1 MVPIS
6 EGKGDPGKGLVRG
19 GGGCQFTPVTHVLV
33 FMATGVWSPG
43 GGKKKQ
49 TKKKR
54 RLVPLQADL
63 PPGIDQKQINFHFQL
78 GTQLNPKW

>member
-33 FMATGVWSPG
+33 FMATGVCG
-43 GGKKKQ
+43 HREGEKKKQ
-49 TKKKR
+49 KKKR
-54 RLVPLQADL
+54 MSELSA
-63 PPGIDQKQINFHFQL
+63 QILWTLDHL
-78 GTQLNPKW
+78 YR

>member
-43 GGKKKQ
+43 GGKKKK
-49 TKKKR
+49 TKNDVWCYF
-54 RLVPLQADL
+54 RLIYHLEL
-63 PPGIDQKQINFHFQL
+63 IKSKLIFIFN
-78 GTQLNPKW
+78 